1 MNNSTYHMFFS
12 NLANPLRI
20 SIITTLREKERNVT
34 ELSKELNVE
43 QSKVSHSLSS
53 LKDCKIVD
61 VKQKGKE
68 RIYSLNKKT
77 IVPIL
82 KLIDNHASQFCK
94 CGCCA
99 KENCKRKIK

>member
-61 VKQKGKE
+61 VKQK
-68 RIYSLNKKT
+68 ISKT
-77 IVPIL
+77 
-82 KLIDNHASQFCK
+82 
-94 CGCCA
+94 
-99 KENCKRKIK
+99 